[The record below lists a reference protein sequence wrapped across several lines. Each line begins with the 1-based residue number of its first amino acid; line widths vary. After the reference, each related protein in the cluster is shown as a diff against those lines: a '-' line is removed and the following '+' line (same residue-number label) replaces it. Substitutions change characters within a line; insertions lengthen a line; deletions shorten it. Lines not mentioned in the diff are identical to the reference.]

1 MTGDPLGLI
10 GLGEAGSAIA
20 AGLTENGHAVAA
32 YDARHAEPDLREIAE
47 ERQVELVGS
56 PAELAERAKVIICL
70 TSASV
75 ATGVAREFAPAL
87 GPGHLYA
94 DWNSASPQ
102 AKRDVAAVVEPTGA
116 GFVDGAV
123 MAAVPPNRHLV
134 PVLLSGGGAE
144 AFAGVADR
152 LGMRTEVI
160 GDDPGQAAAVKMYR
174 SLLVKG
180 LEALLLECAVGAA
193 RHRVTERVFASMNG
207 SLPVEDWSTLAS
219 YLLGRTA
226 LHGKRR
232 AEELRQVAGTLRE
245 SGIEPLL
252 ADAGAERLQWAVDAG
267 LTPDRFDGTAPGDYH
282 EVLAALDVHEAET

>member
-1 MTGDPLGLI
+1 MTGAALGLI

-20 AGLTENGHAVAA
+20 AGLAENGHAVAA
-32 YDARHAEPDLREIAE
+32 YDARHAEPSLRKVAE
-47 ERQVELVGS
+47 ERKVDLVTS
-56 PAELAERAKVIICL
+56 PAELAARAKVIVCL

-75 ATGVAREFAPAL
+75 AAAVAREFAPVL
-87 GPGHLYA
+87 GPEHLYA

-102 AKRDVAAVVEPTGA
+102 AKRDVAAIVESSGA

-134 PVLLSGGGAE
+134 PVLLSGRGAE
-144 AFAGVADR
+144 AFADAATR

-193 RHRVTERVFASMNG
+193 RHRVTERVFASMHG
-207 SLPVEDWSTLAS
+207 SLPLDDWSTLAS

-252 ADAGAERLQWAVDAG
+252 ADACAERLQWAVDAG
-267 LTPDRFDGTAPGDYH
+267 LTADRFGGTAPADYH
-282 EVLAALDVHEAET
+282 EVLAALGVHEAAT

>member
-1 MTGDPLGLI
+1 MTGGPLGLI

-32 YDARHAEPDLREIAE
+32 YDARHGEPSLRRVAE
-47 ERQVELVGS
+47 ERQVDLVGS

-75 ATGVAREFAPAL
+75 AALVAREFAPEL
-87 GPGHLYA
+87 GSGHLYA

-102 AKRDVAAVVEPTGA
+102 VKRDIAAIVEPSGA
-116 GFVDGAV
+116 GFTDGAV

-144 AFAGVADR
+144 AFAAATAA
-152 LGMRTEVI
+152 LGIRTEVI
-160 GDDPGQAAAVKMYR
+160 GGDPGQAAAVKMYR

-193 RHRVTERVFASMNG
+193 QHRVTERVFASMSG
-207 SLPVEDWSTLAS
+207 SLPLDDWSTLAS

-226 LHGKRR
+226 LHGRRR

-267 LTPDRFDGTAPGDYH
+267 LTGDRFAGTAPADYH
-282 EVLAALDVHEAET
+282 EVLAALGVPEADT